1 MKQLL
6 PLLRTNRLVAASVV
20 LALVGFG
27 VSYQLWSRA
36 DDGAGAEIKVVDG
49 REEIRSVIKAA
60 CERAGKSVVGEI
72 NDLKVENEFAQ
83 ATAVCRSASDASVQP
98 TYFTLKFAGNIWQM
112 LQQGFEPPSPANL
125 PDPQLPAQFAHG
137 E

>member
-1 MKQLL
+1 
-6 PLLRTNRLVAASVV
+6 VV
-20 LALVGFG
+20 GLVGFG

-36 DDGAGAEIKVVDG
+36 DDGSGVVLQVVDG

-60 CERAGKSVVGEI
+60 CERAGKSVEGEI
-72 NDLKVENEFAQ
+72 NDLKVEKEFAQ
-83 ATAVCRSASDASVQP
+83 ATAVCRSTGDASVRP
-98 TYFTLKFAGNIWQM
+98 TYFTLKFSGNVWQM
-112 LQQGFEPPSPANL
+112 LQQGYEPPSPAKL